1 MLCYTLKYSVFLTC
15 DFQNFFTDISH
26 KQYILN
32 IFTLYHIVTVKKG
45 GATMYSNKP
54 SILACVTGQYD
65 CDRIIET
72 AAAIAEEQECELRVL
87 SVLRPTEDYSKTA
100 DVLEYLHRVS
110 KANGADMTVIFS
122 AYAPAA
128 AAQFVNDNNVS
139 RIVTGMHDGGNESF
153 LVMFNRFAPD
163 VSITMVAK
171 DNIVYSMDIAR
182 AGAR

>member
-1 MLCYTLKYSVFLTC
+1 MLHYPPFSSVLLTS
-15 DFQNFFTDISH
+15 DFQKIFTDNSH

-32 IFTLYHIVTVKKG
+32 IFGLYYIVTVKKG
-45 GATMYSNKP
+45 GAKMNSNKP

-72 AAAIAEEQECELRVL
+72 AAAIAEEQDCELRVL
-87 SVLRPTEDYSKTA
+87 SVLKPTDDYSKVT

-110 KANGADMTVIFS
+110 KENGADMTVIFS

-128 AAQFVNDNNVS
+128 AAQFVNDNKVG

-153 LVMFNRFAPD
+153 LVMFNRFAPN

-171 DNIVYSMDIAR
+171 DNAVYSMDVAR
-182 AGAR
+182 AHAH